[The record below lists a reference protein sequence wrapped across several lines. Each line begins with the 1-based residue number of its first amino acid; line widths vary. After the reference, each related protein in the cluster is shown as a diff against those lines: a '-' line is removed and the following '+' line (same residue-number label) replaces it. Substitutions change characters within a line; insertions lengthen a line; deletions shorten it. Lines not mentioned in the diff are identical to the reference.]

1 MTRFGPPL
9 SQITPLHSFH
19 PSPSLGTPT
28 KEANAKT
35 NPTTRPTAVIVH
47 KEDPVMPTTARSFP
61 KWQQDRYIEA
71 VRAEAFR
78 VALAVYGPLAADD
91 IAQEVVAKL
100 FGRIDEMMEKYSDP
114 VVYAR
119 AVTRNEAVDHM
130 RRDNAQRCAGAL
142 NQRPNVYGDKPDA
155 LTGITVFE
163 GLDRKNPDVA
173 EVVVDVLDADYRWAE
188 IQLGVPAR
196 ELQAF
201 VLTCLE
207 GHTDTE
213 AGVIMGVARETVNRW
228 KNSGKRRL
236 QEMLS

>member
-1 MTRFGPPL
+1 MTCFRLPL
-9 SQITPLHSFH
+9 SQMAPVHAFH

-28 KEANAKT
+28 KEATAKT
-35 NPTTRPTAVIVH
+35 NPTARPTAVIVH
-47 KEDPVMPTTARSFP
+47 KEDPTMPTPARSFP
-61 KWQQDRYIEA
+61 MWQQDRYLAVVRDEA
-71 VRAEAFR
+71 LR
-78 VALAVYGPLAADD
+78 VATAQYGPFAADD
-91 IAQEVVAKL
+91 IAQDVVAKL
-100 FGRIDEMMEKYSDP
+100 FVRIAEMMEKYPDP

-119 AVTRNEAVDHM
+119 AVTRHEGVDHL

-142 NQRPNVYGDKPDA
+142 NQRPNVYGDKPDE
-155 LTGITVFE
+155 LTGTTLFE
-163 GLDRKNPDVA
+163 GLDRHEADVA
-173 EVVVDVLDADYRWAE
+173 DQVVDVLEADYRWAE

-207 GHTDTE
+207 GHSDTE
-213 AGVIMGVARETVNRW
+213 AGVIMGVTRETVNRW